1 MGGPGDK
8 KQLGKILL
16 AQRLVTQDELDGL
29 LAHQKA
35 SPGARL
41 GSVAVESG
49 AVDEVDMLRALSEQ
63 HGLPGIDLAQ
73 TVIPLENLRLV
84 PLDIARQY
92 LILPFSVKGEHLFL
106 AMADPADRRTIEEI
120 EFVTGRKVFPYV
132 AIASALGR
140 VIDEAYRRL
149 EQGEAYYVGPHAPD
163 DYLAELGLSRPAPAP
178 PPRKPKRAPSIPRV
192 SPPGPPRDAVLTTEP
207 TPVPVQRSAPRRM
220 PTLDPAFASRVGPL
234 PSAPEEEPRPRGE
247 RVVLIVDDEDDIR
260 RMLRRVLSGRNI
272 RVVEAA
278 RGSEALSAV
287 REHEPDAILLD
298 AMLPEIHG
306 FDICRRIKGSKKY
319 GHIPIIMVSAIYRGW
334 RFAEDLRASY
344 GIVAFLEKPFKINEI
359 IDAVEA
365 ALVGSEPVEDEEAM
379 SEEATAHLEAGM
391 KAYRSGAL
399 EEAIQH
405 LHAGLEID
413 PLSFQLHYH
422 LGLLYGRAER
432 LFDAIHELETAV
444 DLQARNFS
452 ALKNLAVLYQRA
464 GFRYKSIEMWE
475 RALTTA
481 PDEDTRQGIKEHLM
495 TLL

>member
-1 MGGPGDK
+1 MSEDSEK
-8 KQLGKILL
+8 KQLGRIALK
-16 AQRLVTQDELDGL
+16 QRAVKGGLSPELE
-29 LAHQKA
+29 A
-35 SPGARL
+35 
-41 GSVAVESG
+41 
-49 AVDEVDMLRALSEQ
+49 LRERFGVPA
-63 HGLPGIDLAQ
+63 IDLSRAI
-73 TVIPLENLRLV
+73 VPAEVLALIPD
-84 PLDIARQY
+84 DIARQHT
-92 LILPFSVKGEHLFL
+92 ILPIRANEAELELVML
-106 AMADPADRRTIEEI
+106 DPRDRRIIEEI
-120 EFVTGRKVFPYV
+120 EFVTGRRVSARVTLEGALREGIEAAYR
-132 AIASALGR
+132 AIAGGA
-140 VIDEAYRRL
+140 
-149 EQGEAYYVGPHAPD
+149 
-163 DYLAELGLSRPAPAP
+163 AEWRGAKAQSMNEISGLT
-178 PPRKPKRAPSIPRV
+178 
-192 SPPGPPRDAVLTTEP
+192 GEP
-207 TPVPVQRSAPRRM
+207 TPPKCEGE
-220 PTLDPAFASRVGPL
+220 AFRASN
-234 PSAPEEEPRPRGE
+234 APEAGAFQSRRERPTNPK
-247 RVVLIVDDEDDIR
+247 VLIVDDEEDIR
-260 RMLRRVLSGRNI
+260 KLLSRVLGKKGYQPI
-272 RVVEAA
+272 EA
-278 RGSEALSAV
+278 GDGQEALSAV
-287 REHEPDAILLD
+287 REHSPDVILLD
-298 AMLPEIHG
+298 AMLPEVHG
-306 FDICRRIKGSKKY
+306 FDICRRIKGSKRY

-444 DLQARNFS
+444 DLQSRNFS